1 MNVFIMIMLI
11 SVLILVHELGHAINH
26 ISGNYEILQK
36 KINYRKCLYFWKN
49 EEIYIF
55 LENII
60 RQIYNKKQRQS
71 YFDNDY
77 EKDAD

>member
-1 MNVFIMIMLI
+1 M
-11 SVLILVHELGHAINH
+11 HELGHAINH
-26 ISGNYEILQK
+26 ISGNYEILPK
-36 KINYRKCLYFWKN
+36 KLTIENAYIFVKN
-49 EEIYIF
+49 EEISIL

-60 RQIYNKKQRQS
+60 RQIYKEKQRQS